1 MTLEHMEQR
10 RIVRVTRGMPTE
22 DGAGVKLT
30 RLIGTPEIGDID
42 PILMLDNFGSDD
54 PKAYIAGFPAHPHR
68 GFETVSYMIS
78 GSLRHKDNKG
88 GEGIITDGGVQW
100 MTAGR
105 GVVHSEMPAQT
116 SGLMFGFQLWLNLPA
131 KEKMREPWYR
141 DIPAA
146 QITQI
151 DLGAGVSAKLIAGRW
166 NAEVGPGPERETDP
180 FIVDVA
186 LPPQGAVSIPVP
198 GGHAG
203 FAYVFQGKAA
213 LGLGGEVREL
223 GKGEMGVMSAEGGLN
238 AVAGSERARLL
249 IVAAKPLR
257 EPIAKHGP
265 FAMNT
270 QNEIRQAV
278 SDFQRGLF

>member
-1 MTLEHMEQR
+1 MTLEHREQR
-10 RIVRVTRGMPTE
+10 CILHVTRGMPTE

-54 PKAYIAGFPAHPHR
+54 PSAYIAGFPAHPHR
-68 GFETVSYMIS
+68 GFETVSSMIS
-78 GSLRHKDNKG
+78 GSLRNKDNKG
-88 GEGIITDGGVQW
+88 GEGAMTDGGVQW

-146 QITQI
+146 QIAQI
-151 DLGAGVSAKLIAGRW
+151 DLGAGVTAKLIAGRW
-166 NAEVGPGPERETDP
+166 HAKVGPGPERETDP
-180 FIVDVA
+180 FIADVT
-186 LPPQGAVSIPVP
+186 LPSQGAVSIPVP

-203 FAYVFQGKAA
+203 FAYVFQGNAA
-213 LGLGGEVREL
+213 LGPAGAVREL
-223 GKGEMGVMSAEGGLN
+223 GKGELGVLSAEGGLT
-238 AVAGSERARLL
+238 AVAGSDGARLL
-249 IVAAKPLR
+249 IVVAKPLR

-265 FAMNT
+265 FVMTA
-270 QNEIRQAV
+270 QSEIRQAV